1 MREFLRGAVRLHV
14 LHHAAH
20 GQVHGAWM
28 AQELARHGYR
38 ISPGTLYPILH
49 KMEAEHLIRSSRQV
63 AGGRARRTYVAT
75 AKGRRQL
82 ESTKGALRDLADEV
96 LGDGVLGDGVP

>member
-1 MREFLRGAVRLHV
+1 
-14 LHHAAH
+14 
-20 GQVHGAWM
+20 M

-49 KMEAEHLIRSSRQV
+49 KMEADGLIRSSRQLV
-63 AGGRARRTYVAT
+63 GGRARRSYLAT

-82 ESTKGALRDLADEV
+82 ESTKGMLRELADEV
-96 LGDGVLGDGVP
+96 LADEAP

>member
-1 MREFLRGAVRLHV
+1 
-14 LHHAAH
+14 
-20 GQVHGAWM
+20 M

-49 KMEAEHLIRSSRQV
+49 KMEADGLIRSSRRV
-63 AGGRARRTYVAT
+63 VGGRARRSYLAT

-82 ESTKGALRDLADEV
+82 ESTKGMLRELADEA
-96 LGDGVLGDGVP
+96 LADEAP

>member
-1 MREFLRGAVRLHV
+1 VREFLRGAVRLHI
-14 LHHAAH
+14 LHHAAD

-28 AQELARHGYR
+28 ARELAAHGYR

-49 KMEAEHLIRSSRQV
+49 KMEAEGLIRSSSEV
-63 AGGRARRTYVAT
+63 VGGRARRAYVAT

-82 ESTKGALRDLADEV
+82 ESTKRTLRELVDEV
-96 LGDGVLGDGVP
+96 LGNEAP